1 MKPQK
6 PSSKRR
12 FSSGRWFFAVLHG
25 KLGEKAMASS
35 PVLLLFPIFALENEI
50 FRRKNRPVYTAGY
63 DRKFEMTL
71 VLSIFPRFFDTL
83 SCAFMRGFSFFARH
97 FMAKARLSK
106 KQSDRSSRRLTEG
119 VEQGHNHAPLA
130 KRAFSAVRRLFVA
143 KPRCVG
149 TPELRSS
156 GFPRWLSN
164 WAIEA
169 HILSPSG
176 CEGNCQRR
184 FESSRGCF
192 HSFLR

>member
-1 MKPQK
+1 MRFFTESWGRRQWQAPLSCCSFRFLLWKM
-6 PSSKRR
+6 R
-12 FSSGRWFFAVLHG
+12 FSA
-25 KLGEKAMASS
+25 EKKR
-35 PVLLLFPIFALENEI
+35 PVYT
-50 FRRKNRPVYTAGY
+50 VYTAGY

-83 SCAFMRGFSFFARH
+83 SCAFMRGISFFARH

-106 KQSDRSSRRLTEG
+106 KQSDRSPRRLTEG
-119 VEQGHNHAPLA
+119 VEQGHKSCAAGQASFFGGPA
-130 KRAFSAVRRLFVA
+130 AFHGKAE
-143 KPRCVG
+143 CVG

-192 HSFLR
+192 RSFLR